1 MKDVRFRTSSGS
13 LVLVEE
19 SHALPMIDFEVTLR
33 TGSVFD
39 PAGKEGLARLT
50 ARMVRTGTTRLRA
63 KDVEEA
69 IDALGASLGIETAP
83 SFTRFSG
90 AVIRRNFEEFMLLL
104 GELMARPS
112 FRPADLEQCRREALA
127 DVMENRDNDRG
138 LAAREFRNVVF
149 QGHPYAR
156 TVLGTSKSIRRITT
170 KDISRHYKEQYRAKN
185 IIFGFAGDISEGEA
199 KKILKKAFSKLRTGD
214 APAFRLPEP
223 KPLRGRRVVVVNK
236 PERSQTQIFVGGLGT
251 HARDA
256 DHVALMVAN
265 TVFGGTF
272 TSRLMKEV
280 RSVRG
285 WSYGASS
292 RLGTD
297 RCREAFYMWT
307 FPSSKDAVAC
317 VELKLSLLE
326 KLIAKGVSAK
336 EVAFAKNFL
345 INSNAFEIDTP
356 IKRLDQRVDVELYG
370 LPKNYFEEQLKR
382 IRRVTHTEANRA
394 LKKRLSSDNLAIVM
408 LATES
413 DVKPGLLKLPG
424 VAAVESLPFDAD

>member
-1 MKDVRFRTSSGS
+1 MKDVRFRTAQGS

-19 SHALPMIDFEVTLR
+19 SHALPMVDFEVTLR

-39 PAGKEGLARLT
+39 PTGKEGLARLT
-50 ARMVRTGTTRLRA
+50 ARMLRTGTKSLRA
-63 KDVEEA
+63 NDVEEA
-69 IDALGASLGIETAP
+69 IDALGASLGIETSP
-83 SFTRFSG
+83 SYTRFSG
-90 AVIRRNFEEFMLLL
+90 AVIRRNFEEFMMLL
-104 GELMARPS
+104 GQLLTRPS

-149 QGHPYAR
+149 NGHPYAR
-156 TVLGTSKSIRRITT
+156 SVLGTAKSIRRISTG
-170 KDISRHYKEQYRAKN
+170 DVVRHYKQQYRSKN
-185 IIFGFAGDISEGEA
+185 MIFGFAGDIRVVDA
-199 KKILKKAFSKLRTGD
+199 KKIVKKAFGQVRLGT
-214 APAFRLPEP
+214 APALKLPEP
-223 KPLRGRRVVVVNK
+223 KALKGRRVVVVNK
-236 PERSQTQIFVGGLGT
+236 PARSQTQIFVGGLGT
-251 HARDA
+251 HARDT

-272 TSRLMKEV
+272 TSRLMREV
-280 RSVRG
+280 RSIRG

-307 FPSSKDAVAC
+307 FPSAKDAVAC
-317 VELKLSLLE
+317 VKLELELLE
-326 KLIAKGVSAK
+326 TLIKKGVTAK
-336 EVAFAKNFL
+336 EVAFAKDFL

-370 LPKNYFEEQLKR
+370 LPKDYFQNQLKK

-394 LKKRLSSDNLAIVM
+394 LKKRLSSEHLAIVM

-413 DVKPGLLKLPG
+413 DVKAGLLKLPG
-424 VAAVESLPFDAD
+424 VSAVESVPFDAD